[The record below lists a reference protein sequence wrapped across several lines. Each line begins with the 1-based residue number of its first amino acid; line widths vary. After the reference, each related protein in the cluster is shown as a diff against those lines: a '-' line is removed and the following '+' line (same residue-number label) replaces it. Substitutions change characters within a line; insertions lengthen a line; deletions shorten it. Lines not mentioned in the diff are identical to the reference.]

1 MEWCIKAVGSV
12 IGQLIMLA
20 LSLSLMHT
28 HTDAEA
34 GSVKRSEADK
44 VNSGYSIS
52 PCFQC
57 WTWRSYLT
65 EENKLIKAIQ
75 TKGQSI
81 VSSRIT
87 HKSDV
92 HMVNRFTVKAK
103 VEDAFH
109 FYFSC
114 AAFCFCFPPAY
125 IYMQSNMKPTHKRR
139 SWRRRIEDSS
149 IIQYI
154 KTLSDWFIVLSH
166 SVCVCMYKLLP
177 VQPGYRLV
185 GRYSISQPCT
195 LQVPHLNYCVQC
207 VLGQLI

>member
-1 MEWCIKAVGSV
+1 MEWCIKALGSA

-34 GSVKRSEADK
+34 GSLQRSEADK

-52 PCFQC
+52 PCFQR

-65 EENKLIKAIQ
+65 EENKLIKVIQ
-75 TKGQSI
+75 TKGQNTA
-81 VSSRIT
+81 SSRT
-87 HKSDV
+87 RHKSDV

-114 AAFCFCFPPAY
+114 AAFSFFSASLYLHAVKYETDTQTP
-125 IYMQSNMKPTHKRR
+125 
-139 SWRRRIEDSS
+139 SWRSRMEDSS

-177 VQPGYRLV
+177 VQSGYRLV
-185 GRYSISQPCT
+185 GRYSISQPCA
-195 LQVPHLNYCVQC
+195 LQVPRLNYCVQC